1 LAILGGDLITSASL
15 EKLKPG
21 GASIGDDFDAVVH
34 MVGAGPLTSNSKF
47 TSAIFD
53 LNYQTT
59 CNLVRLL
66 EITHKLDSLAL
77 LVNFSSL
84 AAMGTPR
91 SHAHPSAP
99 ASVILNVPIRT
110 RWNAEFRCDHD
121 DRELT
126 CVVTN
131 LKHGKE
137 ERYPELL
144 IDPQNRRSSNWQRK
158 QWWFH
163 TSYNLCED
171 ANVLSLNLPQF
182 KIVLQG
188 LKLSPPAETVVNSSK
203 HVLNVSLR
211 GLPAR
216 TAEKVLLVSV
226 PAAFIL
232 AGVRFQQQ
240 QVQPAG

>member
-1 LAILGGDLITSASL
+1 LITSASL

-121 DRELT
+121 GRELT

-137 ERYPELL
+137 ESDSTPIRCQEFQKYRIPPASPLTPRRVCLLLTAKETSVAVQMTSLRMDRLPPARSPELTASITMARARL
-144 IDPQNRRSSNWQRK
+144 IS
-158 QWWFH
+158 
-163 TSYNLCED
+163 
-171 ANVLSLNLPQF
+171 
-182 KIVLQG
+182 
-188 LKLSPPAETVVNSSK
+188 
-203 HVLNVSLR
+203 VSR
-211 GLPAR
+211 MAQAIFR
-216 TAEKVLLVSV
+216 WV
-226 PAAFIL
+226 
-232 AGVRFQQQ
+232 
-240 QVQPAG
+240 